1 MENLVNGN
9 ELWKTYDLGGI
20 QVNALRGLNITVEKG
35 EFVSIM
41 GPSGS
46 GKSTLM
52 NMIGCLDTP
61 TQGELII
68 DGKKTSSMS
77 ESELTKLRAEKIGF
91 IFQTF
96 NLLPALSVR
105 DNVEFP
111 TRNLSGDKKLSK
123 SSRKKRVEECLEN
136 VGLGHRMDYLPA
148 KLSGGERQ
156 RVAIARALVNK
167 PKFILADEPT
177 GNLDSEATE
186 NIMKLL
192 HDVNREGT
200 TVIMVT
206 HDAET
211 TDKTKRIDLL
221 TYKTLWMRKTESSN
235 CTCTGKQTKI
245 YISRRTNRK
254 P

>member
-1 MENLVNGN
+1 MQNLVNGK
-9 ELWKTYDLGGI
+9 ELWKTYDLGGVK
-20 QVNALRGLNITVEKG
+20 VNALRGLNITVDEG

-52 NMIGCLDTP
+52 NLIGCLDTP
-61 TQGELII
+61 TEGELTI
-68 DGKKTSSMS
+68 DGREISSMK
-77 ESELTKLRAEKIGF
+77 ESELTKVRAEKIGF

-111 TRNLSGDKKLSK
+111 MRNLSGDKKLNK
-123 SSRKKRVEECLEN
+123 SARRARAEECLES
-136 VGLGHRMDYLPA
+136 VGLGHRLNYLPA

-177 GNLDSEATE
+177 GNLDTESTE

-192 HDVNREGT
+192 HDINDGGT

-206 HDAET
+206 HDVET
-211 TDKTKRIDLL
+211 TENTRILRIRDGVIEPN
-221 TYKTLWMRKTESSN
+221 KE
-235 CTCTGKQTKI
+235 G
-245 YISRRTNRK
+245 
-254 P
+254 

>member
-1 MENLVNGN
+1 MDGLVKGK
-9 ELWKTYDLGGI
+9 ELWKTYKLDSTE
-20 QVNALRGLNITVEKG
+20 VHALRGLDITVNEG

-46 GKSTLM
+46 GKSTLL
-52 NMIGCLDTP
+52 NMIGGLDIP
-61 TQGELII
+61 TKGDLLI
-68 DGKKTSSMS
+68 DGKETSNMS
-77 ESELTKLRAEKIGF
+77 EGELTSMRAEKIGY

-111 TRNLSGDKKLSK
+111 MRNLNGKKKVNK
-123 SSRKKRVEECLEN
+123 SLRRKRAEECLEI
-136 VGLGHRMDYLPA
+136 VGLQERMNYLPA

-177 GNLDSEATE
+177 GNLDSDATA
-186 NIMKLL
+186 NIMNLL
-192 HDVNREGT
+192 HQVNKEGT

-206 HDAET
+206 HDEEA
-211 TDKTKRIDLL
+211 
-221 TYKTLWMRKTESSN
+221 TEN
-235 CTCTGKQTKI
+235 TRVLKI
-245 YISRRTNRK
+245 RDGVIEKAT
-254 P
+254 

>member
-1 MENLVNGN
+1 MQNLVNGK
-9 ELWKTYDLGGI
+9 ELWKTYDLGGVK
-20 QVNALRGLNITVEKG
+20 VNALRGLNISVDEG

-52 NMIGCLDTP
+52 NLIGCLDTP
-61 TQGELII
+61 TQGELTI
-68 DGKKTSSMS
+68 DGREISSMK

-111 TRNLSGDKKLSK
+111 MRNLSGDKKLNK
-123 SSRKKRVEECLEN
+123 SARRARAEECLES
-136 VGLGHRMDYLPA
+136 VGLGHRLDYLPA

-156 RVAIARALVNK
+156 RVAIARALVNS

-177 GNLDSEATE
+177 GNLDTE
-186 NIMKLL
+186 STQNIMKLL
-192 HDVNREGT
+192 HDINDEGT

-206 HDAET
+206 HDVET
-211 TDKTKRIDLL
+211 TQDTRILKIRDGVI
-221 TYKTLWMRKTESSN
+221 EHN
-235 CTCTGKQTKI
+235 IKQG
-245 YISRRTNRK
+245 
-254 P
+254 

>member
-1 MENLVNGN
+1 MQNLVNGK
-9 ELWKTYDLGGI
+9 ELWKTYDLGGVK
-20 QVNALRGLNITVEKG
+20 VNALRGLNISVDEG

-52 NMIGCLDTP
+52 NLIGCLDTP
-61 TQGELII
+61 TGGELRI
-68 DGKKTSSMS
+68 DGREISSMK

-111 TRNLSGDKKLSK
+111 MRNLSGDKKLNK
-123 SSRKKRVEECLEN
+123 SARRQRAEECLES
-136 VGLGHRMDYLPA
+136 VGLGHRLDHLPA

-167 PKFILADEPT
+167 PKFLLADEPT
-177 GNLDSEATE
+177 GNLDTESTE
-186 NIMKLL
+186 NIMNLL
-192 HDVNREGT
+192 HTINNNGT

-206 HDAET
+206 HDVET
-211 TDKTKRIDLL
+211 TQGTRIL
-221 TYKTLWMRKTESSN
+221 
-235 CTCTGKQTKI
+235 KI
-245 YISRRTNRK
+245 RDGVIETNK
-254 P
+254 EG

>member
-1 MENLVNGN
+1 MQNLVNGK
-9 ELWKTYDLGGI
+9 ELWKTYDLGGVK
-20 QVNALRGLNITVEKG
+20 VNALRGLNISVDEG

-52 NMIGCLDTP
+52 NLIGCLDTP
-61 TQGELII
+61 TEGELTI
-68 DGKKTSSMS
+68 DGRQVSSMK

-111 TRNLSGDKKLSK
+111 MRNLSGDKKMNK
-123 SSRKKRVEECLEN
+123 SGRRARAEECLES
-136 VGLGHRMDYLPA
+136 VGLGHRLDYLPA

-156 RVAIARALVNK
+156 RVAIARALVNR

-177 GNLDSEATE
+177 GNLDTESTE

-192 HDVNREGT
+192 HNINDEGT

-206 HDAET
+206 HDVET
-211 TDKTKRIDLL
+211 THDTRILKIRDGVI
-221 TYKTLWMRKTESSN
+221 EQN
-235 CTCTGKQTKI
+235 IKQG
-245 YISRRTNRK
+245 
-254 P
+254 

>member
-1 MENLVNGN
+1 MKGLINGKG
-9 ELWKTYDLGGI
+9 LWKTYKLDDTEI
-20 QVNALRGLNITVEKG
+20 HALRGLNITVDGG

-46 GKSTLM
+46 GKSTLL

-61 TQGELII
+61 TKGDLFI
-68 DGKKTSSMS
+68 DGKNTLSMS
-77 ESELTKLRAEKIGF
+77 EGELTQMRAEKIGY

-111 TRNLSGDKKLSK
+111 MRNLNGKKKPNK
-123 SSRKKRVEECLEN
+123 SLRRKRAEECLEM
-136 VGLGHRMDYLPA
+136 VGLGQRMNYLPA

-156 RVAIARALVNK
+156 RVAIARALVNR

-186 NIMKLL
+186 NIIETL
-192 HDVNREGT
+192 HGVNSEGT

-206 HDAET
+206 HDVET
-211 TDKTKRIDLL
+211 TKDTRVMRIRDGVIA
-221 TYKTLWMRKTESSN
+221 E
-235 CTCTGKQTKI
+235 
-245 YISRRTNRK
+245 
-254 P
+254 

>member
-1 MENLVNGN
+1 MKNLVNGKQ
-9 ELWKTYDLGGI
+9 LYKTYDLGGI
-20 QVNALRGLNITVEKG
+20 KVNALRGLDINVDKG

-61 TQGELII
+61 TEGDLFI

-77 ESELTKLRAEKIGF
+77 DSELTKLRAEKIGF

-96 NLLPALSVR
+96 NLIPALTVR

-111 TRNLSGDKKLSK
+111 MRNLDGNKKLDK
-123 SSRKKRVEECLEN
+123 SSRRERAELCLES
-136 VGLGHRMDYLPA
+136 VGLDHRMNYSPA

-156 RVAIARALVNK
+156 RVAIARALVNN

-186 NIMKLL
+186 NIMQLL
-192 HDVNREGT
+192 HSVNQSGT

-206 HDAET
+206 HDIET
-211 TDKTKRIDLL
+211 TKNTRIL
-221 TYKTLWMRKTESSN
+221 
-235 CTCTGKQTKI
+235 KI
-245 YISRRTNRK
+245 KDGVIEAIKNRSVEPNSIST
-254 P
+254 PYSI